1 MLCGARNRDGS
12 QCRAFPVRGSGRCK
26 WHGGMST
33 GPITI
38 EGKRRCYAAG
48 IGAWLAA
55 GGRPHRGPNRS
66 PAERARIAEAKLRRR
81 KAWGERRDRKRERQ
95 AHKER
100 QRRIAMGLPAFTD
113 SELSML
119 DQE

>member
-1 MLCGARNRDGS
+1 
-12 QCRAFPVRGSGRCK
+12 
-26 WHGGMST
+26 MST
-33 GPITI
+33 GPVTI

-55 GGRPHRGPNRS
+55 GNRPHRGPNRT
-66 PAERARIAEAKLRRR
+66 PAERARIADAKLRRR

-100 QRRIAMGLPAFTD
+100 KAQIAAGLPYWTD
-113 SELSML
+113 EEVENL
-119 DQE
+119 